1 MTTIPK
7 TLSLPLFLT
16 VKTLKLIAP
25 RLLDYLQHSC
35 CFDHLKNEH
44 ASPKEVC
51 LQEALEFLLSSHPA
65 YLLYSV
71 RLTLSSVILGK
82 LLAVF
87 LFPPLYNHTFL

>member
-51 LQEALEFLLSSHPA
+51 LQEALEFLLNSHPA
-65 YLLYSV
+65 YLTLFGQAYSFFCNPGEV
-71 RLTLSSVILGK
+71 ASSLSVSSFI
-82 LLAVF
+82 
-87 LFPPLYNHTFL
+87 